1 MSRNIERKLVYVVG
15 SWQLVHGLFTI
26 LYYSI
31 FQRNTVSTAIYYQF
45 DGMLS
50 AGTIFAVINTFG
62 TLVMGVGLFNL
73 VVAKNYMKDNTISKK
88 IGAWLILIG
97 LFSYFIMDMPSL
109 VLAMSAG
116 ILYLAKNKSIKVN
129 HRHTNSSSVKKGA

>member
-62 TLVMGVGLFNL
+62 TLVMGIGLFNL
-73 VVAKNYMKDNTISKK
+73 VAARNYMKDNTISKK

-129 HRHTNSSSVKKGA
+129 HRHTNSSSIKKGV

>member
-129 HRHTNSSSVKKGA
+129 HRHTNSSSVKKGV